1 MTEAFADRTTAL
13 DRAAD
18 LAIDAA
24 CDAAAEVMA
33 HTGFGTGLPATA
45 NGAAE
50 PLLLKSAQDALRLQ
64 NVPRW
69 TRLMLSLAARVSHGS
84 LTITLP
90 DGRAL
95 QARGSQPGPDARLD
109 INHNRLAKRLLLGG
123 NLAVGEAYLDGDFD
137 CPDLAALTEWACRNS
152 DLDATL
158 MGKPW
163 LRLLRRLGF
172 AFAANSKR
180 GSRRNIAYHYDLGND
195 FYGQWLDP
203 SMTYS
208 AAIWREGSETLE
220 QAQLNKYRRLAGDV
234 LQIKPDQRVLEIG
247 CGWGSFACLA
257 AQEFGAR
264 VHAVTISREQHD
276 HAQRRVQQA
285 GLNDRVSIELR
296 DYRDLDGQYDA
307 VASIEMIEAVG
318 EKYWPLYFRQLRDR
332 LAPQG
337 RAGIQAIVIADRYFE
352 DYRGTMDFIQA
363 HIFPGGM
370 LLSPQTVQQQAAAAG
385 LAIADAFSF
394 GRDYARTLNL
404 WHRHFEAA
412 WPQIR
417 ALDSRKL
424 AFDERFRRMWRYY
437 LAYCEGGFNA
447 GTIDVLQY
455 GFTRTG

>member
-1 MTEAFADRTTAL
+1 MTDTFADRATGL
-13 DRAAD
+13 DRATD
-18 LAIDAA
+18 IAIDAA
-24 CDAAAEVMA
+24 RDAAAEVMA
-33 HTGFGTGLPATA
+33 HAGLGHHPVSTT
-45 NGAAE
+45 E
-50 PLLLKSAQDALRLQ
+50 PLLLKSAQDALRLH
-64 NVPRW
+64 NLPRW

-84 LTITLP
+84 ITITLP

-95 QARGSQPGPDARLD
+95 QARGPHPGPDARLD
-109 INHNRLAKRLLLGG
+109 INTHRLAKRLLLGG

-137 CPDLAALTEWACRNS
+137 CPDLAALTEWACLNS
-152 DLDATL
+152 DLDSTL

-172 AFAANSKR
+172 ALAANSKR

-195 FYGQWLDP
+195 FYAQWLDP

-208 AAIWREGSETLE
+208 AGIWRSGEESLE
-220 QAQLNKYRRLAGDV
+220 QAQTNKYRRLAGEV
-234 LQIKPDQRVLEIG
+234 LRIAPGQRVLEIG
-247 CGWGSFACLA
+247 CGWGGFACLA

-264 VHAVTISREQHD
+264 VHAITISREQHD
-276 HAQRRVQQA
+276 YAQRRVQQA
-285 GLNDRVSIELR
+285 GLGEQVTIELR
-296 DYRDLDGQYDA
+296 DYRDLTGQYDA

-318 EKYWPLYFRQLRDR
+318 EKYWPRYFGQLRDR
-332 LAPQG
+332 FMPQG
-337 RAGIQAIVIADRYFE
+337 RTGIQAIVIADKYFE

-370 LLSPQTVQQQAAAAG
+370 LLSPQTVQRQAAAAG
-385 LAIADAFSF
+385 LRIADAFSF

-404 WHRHFEAA
+404 WHRNFEVA

-447 GTIDVLQY
+447 GTIDVVQY
-455 GFTRTG
+455 GFTRDS

>member
-18 LAIDAA
+18 IAMDAA
-24 CDAAAEVMA
+24 RDAAAEVMA
-33 HTGFGTGLPATA
+33 HTGLGAIPGPHAATS
-45 NGAAE
+45 E
-50 PLLLKSAQDALRLQ
+50 PLLLKSAQDALRLH

-90 DGRAL
+90 DGRAV
-95 QARGSQPGPDARLD
+95 QARGPHPGPDARLD
-109 INHNRLAKRLLLGG
+109 INTHRLAKRLLLGG

-152 DLDATL
+152 DLDSTL

-172 AFAANSKR
+172 ALAANSRR

-208 AAIWREGSETLE
+208 AAIWRDTNETLE

-234 LQIKPDQRVLEIG
+234 LRIRPDQRVLEIG
-247 CGWGSFACLA
+247 CGWGGFACLA
-257 AQEFGAR
+257 AREFGAR
-264 VHAVTISREQHD
+264 VHAITISREQHD
-276 HAQRRVQQA
+276 YAQRRVQQA
-285 GLNDRVSIELR
+285 GLTDRVQIELR
-296 DYRDLDGQYDA
+296 DYRDLTGQYDA

-318 EKYWPLYFRQLRDR
+318 EKYWPRYFGQLRDR
-332 LAPQG
+332 LMPQG

-370 LLSPQTVQQQAAAAG
+370 LLSPGTVQRQAAAAG
-385 LAIADAFSF
+385 LQIADTFSF

-404 WHRHFEAA
+404 WHQSFEAA

-455 GFTRTG
+455 GFTRS

>member
-1 MTEAFADRTTAL
+1 MTDTFADRATGL
-13 DRAAD
+13 DRATD
-18 LAIDAA
+18 IAIDAA
-24 CDAAAEVMA
+24 RDAAAEVMA
-33 HTGFGTGLPATA
+33 HAGLGHHPVSTT
-45 NGAAE
+45 E
-50 PLLLKSAQDALRLQ
+50 PLLLKSAQDALRLH
-64 NVPRW
+64 NLPRW

-84 LTITLP
+84 ITITLP

-95 QARGSQPGPDARLD
+95 QARGPHPGPDARLD
-109 INHNRLAKRLLLGG
+109 INTHRLAKRLLLGG

-137 CPDLAALTEWACRNS
+137 CPDLAALTEWACLNS
-152 DLDATL
+152 DLDSTL

-172 AFAANSKR
+172 ALAANSKR

-195 FYGQWLDP
+195 FYAQWLDP

-208 AAIWREGSETLE
+208 AGIWRSGEESLE
-220 QAQLNKYRRLAGDV
+220 QAQTNKYRRLAGEV
-234 LQIKPDQRVLEIG
+234 LRIAPGQRVLEIG
-247 CGWGSFACLA
+247 CGWGGFACLA

-264 VHAVTISREQHD
+264 VHAITISREQHD
-276 HAQRRVQQA
+276 YAQRRVQQA
-285 GLNDRVSIELR
+285 GLGEQVTIELR
-296 DYRDLDGQYDA
+296 DYRDLTGQYDA

-318 EKYWPLYFRQLRDR
+318 EKYWPRYFGQLRDR
-332 LAPQG
+332 LMPQG
-337 RAGIQAIVIADRYFE
+337 RAGIQAIVIADKYFE

-370 LLSPQTVQQQAAAAG
+370 LLSPQTVQRQAAAAG
-385 LAIADAFSF
+385 LRIADAFSF

-404 WHRHFEAA
+404 WHRNFEVA

-447 GTIDVLQY
+447 GTIDVVQY
-455 GFTRTG
+455 GFTRDS